1 MSNGTITLCVQLR
14 PIEDVL
20 KELRLRDFGMEIGVI
35 SFLALYI
42 VTMFVGSR
50 KNKRLA
56 ERWCSMYGIGSGIL
70 AQQFAYVGVG
80 EHHA

>member
-1 MSNGTITLCVQLR
+1 MTLYLQLR

-20 KELRLRDFGMEIGVI
+20 KELRLRDFGMEIGVL

-50 KNKRLA
+50 ANKRLA
-56 ERWCSMYGIGSGIL
+56 EQWCSTYGIGGGIL

-80 EHHA
+80 EHRA